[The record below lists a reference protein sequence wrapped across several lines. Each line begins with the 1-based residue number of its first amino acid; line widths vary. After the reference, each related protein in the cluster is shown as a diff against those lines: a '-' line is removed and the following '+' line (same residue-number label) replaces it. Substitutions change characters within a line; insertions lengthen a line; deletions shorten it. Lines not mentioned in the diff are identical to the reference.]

1 MGMNM
6 THMDALQL
14 RLSNERIRLNNAKS
28 DKEREL
34 RKVWVRQIED
44 EIALERTINKM
55 DDLIDLGL
63 SDDEIL
69 AQLSE

>member
-1 MGMNM
+1 M
-6 THMDALQL
+6 THTHIDALQL

-55 DDLIDLGL
+55 GDLIDLGL

-69 AQLSE
+69 ALLKD